1 MQNNSSHNGLYIS
14 DFHRQNSMAAQR
26 EVLRMSLHPYSR
38 EQKLRQIEEFRK
50 NSLRNF
56 ARTHVQRRMRTR
68 KGNLRCGGVRNITT
82 EVEIF

>member
-14 DFHRQNSMAAQR
+14 DFHRQNSMAAQW

-50 NSLRNF
+50 NSLSKKNANSERQPSLWRG
-56 ARTHVQRRMRTR
+56 A
-68 KGNLRCGGVRNITT
+68 
-82 EVEIF
+82 